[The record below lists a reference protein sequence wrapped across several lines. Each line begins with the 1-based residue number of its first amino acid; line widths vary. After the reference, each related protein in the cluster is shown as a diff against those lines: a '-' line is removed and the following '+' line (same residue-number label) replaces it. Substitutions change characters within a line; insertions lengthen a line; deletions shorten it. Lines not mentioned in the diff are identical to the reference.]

1 MDQVEVEQK
10 IRDILIEEFTA
21 DADDVTT
28 GSHLVDDLGLGSL
41 EMVQFGMDLEEEFG
55 IEIPDSAISASMT
68 VGDVAAEVRKLMET
82 V

>member
-1 MDQVEVEQK
+1 
-10 IRDILIEEFTA
+10 
-21 DADDVTT
+21 
-28 GSHLVDDLGLGSL
+28 
-41 EMVQFGMDLEEEFG
+41 MDLEEEFG